1 MTVVGYTYDA
11 DLHCVDCTREYV
23 ERSIGDNP
31 QIPLDSG
38 EPSKEDLIDD
48 ILQGL
53 MEFTDSEGNTLHP
66 IFSTDEAGD
75 SPDHCGDCGAYI
87 DTSWHTETVI
97 YAVGALWE
105 YVEAYVDI
113 SKSKGNVEVL
123 DIWANELRNC
133 NIDKNDEFVLFM
145 YDAVRKD
152 WDERDDASR

>member
-1 MTVVGYTYDA
+1 MTVVGYAYDA
-11 DLHCVDCTREYV
+11 DQHCVDCTKEYV
-23 ERSIGDNP
+23 IRHIAHFTEKKVNEI
-31 QIPLDSG
+31 LDG
-38 EPSKEDLIDD
+38 TL
-48 ILQGL
+48 
-53 MEFTDSEGNTLHP
+53 EFVDSEGNMLHP

-97 YAVGALWE
+97 YAVSALWE